1 MLYLAPIDNM
11 YLASFSLL
19 SKPIYYCF
27 SRNNNDL
34 KIVELLF
41 YLPLYSALWYL
52 AICFVWSSKL
62 FILQIA
68 GIVLKYGNWEIAKI
82 FLKRIIALGSCNTCE
97 DFFLMTARL
106 ISCWTDTDQVW
117 VGRIQSLFKNE
128 IIRSRIND
136 LDGSPKECW
145 QKCLPSNISAE
156 AVGCKFNKKGYFKE
170 SRLVRF

>member
-1 MLYLAPIDNM
+1 
-11 YLASFSLL
+11 
-19 SKPIYYCF
+19 
-27 SRNNNDL
+27 
-34 KIVELLF
+34 
-41 YLPLYSALWYL
+41 
-52 AICFVWSSKL
+52 
-62 FILQIA
+62 
-68 GIVLKYGNWEIAKI
+68 LKYGNWEIAKI

-170 SRLVRF
+170 SDEDADGNLKVSTILDRVHKRANLPASCHSSAILMIRRFIAIYRRRASSLLDEMMR